1 LNILETHDKILL
13 AHGSG
18 GRLSHE
24 LIDRVFKARFSNA
37 LLNQGDDSAEFE
49 IQKPVCRM
57 AFTTDSYVVKPLF
70 FPGGDI
76 GRLAVCG
83 TVNDLAM
90 KGAHPLYMSVGFII
104 EEGFSFNELETV
116 ADSMAAAAKESGV
129 SIVTG
134 DTKVVDN
141 GACDGLFIN
150 TAGVGIIPE
159 GVNISGANAKPGDMV
174 IISGTIGDHGA
185 AVINVRNNFGL
196 KGDLKSDVTPLA
208 GLVNQMLRAGKV
220 NVLRDPT
227 RGGLATTLNEIA
239 KQSGVSIS
247 IEETKIPVRSEVK
260 GACEMLGL
268 DPLYVANEGKL
279 VAIVPAENAASVLM
293 SMREHPL
300 GKNAVIIGQI
310 NDGKPAV
317 YLITLLGSKR
327 PLMMLEGEALP
338 RIC

>member
-1 LNILETHDKILL
+1 MGVSDKILL

-24 LIDRVFKARFSNA
+24 LIEKVFKTRFSND
-37 LLNQGDDSAEFE
+37 LLNQGDDSAEL
-49 IQKPVCRM
+49 RM
-57 AFTTDSYVVKPLF
+57 AKAESRIAFTTDSYVVKPLF

-90 KGAHPLYMSVGFII
+90 KGAKPLYLSVGFII
-104 EEGFSFNELETV
+104 EEGFPLETLEKV
-116 ADSMAAAAKESGV
+116 ADSMAAAAKEAGI

-134 DTKVVDN
+134 DTKVVDK

-150 TAGVGIIPE
+150 TSGVGVIPE
-159 GVNISGANAKPGDMV
+159 GVEISGSLAVPGDVV
-174 IISGTIGDHGA
+174 IISGSIGDHGA
-185 AVINVRNNFGL
+185 AVINARNNFGL
-196 KGDLKSDVTPLA
+196 SGNLLSDVAPLSGLVEAMLKSC
-208 GLVNQMLRAGKV
+208 KIH
-220 NVLRDPT
+220 VLRDPT

-239 KQSGVSIS
+239 LQSKVTIN
-247 IEETKIPVRSEVK
+247 IEEEKIPVKQEVK

-279 VAIVPAENAASVLM
+279 IAIVPREDSEKILKF
-293 SMREHPL
+293 MRQDQL
-300 GKNAVIIGQI
+300 GKDAAIIGKVEA
-310 NDGKPAV
+310 GKPQV
-317 YLITLLGSKR
+317 LLTTFLGSKR